1 MTIEKLPSG
10 SYRIK
15 QMVSGKTYRI
25 TVDHRPTKKEAEEL
39 IRSHLA
45 ESETYTDTDIT
56 FQKAAENYLVIKYDV
71 LAPNTRRGYN
81 VALKRLSDGFKQTLL
96 NDLTQ
101 IIIQNEISR
110 LSASCAP
117 KTVKNTFGLIRPVL
131 SMYRPSFD
139 YHVKLPQ
146 AKSPDLYMPTADEI
160 KKILDAVKNTR
171 YYVPFVLGVCGMRR
185 SEICAATIDDI
196 DGHYLRISKALEHGD
211 NGKEIRDNAKT
222 EDSVRRIYLSDEL
235 LARIEAAGII
245 YDGDDT
251 SLWKR
256 LDKEQKKLGI
266 THFRFH
272 DLRAFFV
279 SYAHAQGIP
288 DQMIQEAGGWKTDYT
303 MKKIYRRTIS
313 DEYEKSQMKYV
324 GSLMV

>member
-117 KTVKNTFGLIRPVL
+117 KTVKNTFGLIRPVPYGRGTKRCVYA
-131 SMYRPSFD
+131 YR
-139 YHVKLPQ
+139 
-146 AKSPDLYMPTADEI
+146 
-160 KKILDAVKNTR
+160 
-171 YYVPFVLGVCGMRR
+171 
-185 SEICAATIDDI
+185 
-196 DGHYLRISKALEHGD
+196 
-211 NGKEIRDNAKT
+211 
-222 EDSVRRIYLSDEL
+222 
-235 LARIEAAGII
+235 
-245 YDGDDT
+245 
-251 SLWKR
+251 
-256 LDKEQKKLGI
+256 
-266 THFRFH
+266 
-272 DLRAFFV
+272 
-279 SYAHAQGIP
+279 
-288 DQMIQEAGGWKTDYT
+288 
-303 MKKIYRRTIS
+303 
-313 DEYEKSQMKYV
+313 
-324 GSLMV
+324 